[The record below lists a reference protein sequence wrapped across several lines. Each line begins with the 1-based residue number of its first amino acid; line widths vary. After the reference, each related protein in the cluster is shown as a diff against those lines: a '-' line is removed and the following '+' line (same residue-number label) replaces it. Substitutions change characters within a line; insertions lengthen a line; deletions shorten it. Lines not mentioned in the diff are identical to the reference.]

1 MKKLKIECAVLGM
14 ISTNCYFLNN
24 TQTEETVIVDPADSA
39 RSIYDW
45 CLNNRRKP
53 AAILLTHGHF
63 DHMKGAEELR
73 DLFNGRNT
81 SGDTDGRIKIYA
93 AEKEREVLENAEY
106 NLSGKWT
113 SPITLKADE
122 FLKDGQKLSLA
133 GFEIEVIA
141 TPGHTAG
148 GLCYYIPEEQVLVSG
163 DTLFA
168 GSYGRVDFP
177 TSSMSDLARS
187 IRERLLVLPEDT
199 VVYPGHGESTTIQY
213 ERAHNP
219 LTQWMR

>member
-1 MKKLKIECAVLGM
+1 M
-14 ISTNCYFLNN
+14 
-24 TQTEETVIVDPADSA
+24 
-39 RSIYDW
+39 
-45 CLNNRRKP
+45 
-53 AAILLTHGHF
+53 
-63 DHMKGAEELR
+63 
-73 DLFNGRNT
+73 
-81 SGDTDGRIKIYA
+81 
-93 AEKEREVLENAEY
+93 
-106 NLSGKWT
+106 
-113 SPITLKADE
+113 
-122 FLKDGQKLSLA
+122 
-133 GFEIEVIA
+133 IA

-148 GLCYYIPEEQVLVSG
+148 GLCYYIPEEQVLMSG